1 MTGEQISP
9 ELRQLAR
16 GLKAL
21 LLDVDGVLTDG
32 GIIILGDGG
41 EAKRFDVQDGMG
53 VNIARAA
60 GLKVARSAPRT
71 IVCSCLSSPASAR
84 APPSIDRKS
93 VV

>member
-32 GIIILGDGG
+32 GIIILADGG
-41 EAKRFDVQDGMG
+41 EAKQFDV
-53 VNIARAA
+53 
-60 GLKVARSAPRT
+60 
-71 IVCSCLSSPASAR
+71 
-84 APPSIDRKS
+84 
-93 VV
+93 